1 MPKAV
6 SSAARQRSRPGQ
18 TTAISSAEERQRLV
32 GDELERPPQARA
44 FEEAQR
50 SVQRRRIAGLTEEGT
65 FQVREHRPARGG
77 ARRQLLGRVGQRG
90 QVLGG
95 ARERGEGIPAG
106 LVRERDRHLGA
117 AREGLEQRPL
127 GAGQVLEAVRKDRP
141 AVPGTELS
149 GDPLGRVAAFELAVP
164 EAAAVE
170 LLAVGGVEL
179 GQLPISD

>member
-1 MPKAV
+1 M
-6 SSAARQRSRPGQ
+6 
-18 TTAISSAEERQRLV
+18 
-32 GDELERPPQARA
+32 
-44 FEEAQR
+44 
-50 SVQRRRIAGLTEEGT
+50 
-65 FQVREHRPARGG
+65 REHRPARGG

-117 AREGLEQRPL
+117 ACEGLEQRPL
-127 GAGQVLEAVRKDRP
+127 GAGQVLEAVREDRP